1 MTDWTSACP
10 GTPASMHAECRLT
23 INFPSA
29 SCDRVRAEAEA
40 RMNAG
45 PTFDPHN
52 GGTYSLLASTDTS
65 VLLGQRLTGSGSAT
79 TYTDHFALTFSPT
92 AAGCSVT
99 ACSQSQGMSLYD
111 GSTNYCNI
119 HVLYCRGQDGCPS
132 IAEPSFEYTETIDM
146 CSAGSTQ
153 QHDPAQCV
161 PNSAG
166 RDLTPLPPPT
176 PSGTNAAAETADDAS
191 PPPPLPPSPPPL
203 PPSPPAASPSPSP
216 NHMLPFVLV
225 LIMIVATA
233 SAFVIAMIRRRRR
246 ADAADRRER
255 AAAQFTTSTKGF
267 DDVFD
272 DAGGDWE
279 LNDAAKAAK
288 AEEEATAAA
297 ANANAI

>member
-1 MTDWTSACP
+1 
-10 GTPASMHAECRLT
+10 MHAECRLT

-29 SCDRVRAEAEA
+29 RCDRVRAEAEA

-52 GGTYSLLASTDTS
+52 GGTYSLLTSTDPS

-99 ACSQSQGMSLYD
+99 ACSQSQGMSFYD
-111 GSTNYCNI
+111 YSTNYCNI

-176 PSGTNAAAETADDAS
+176 PSGTNAGAETEDAS

-203 PPSPPAASPSPSP
+203 PPAPPAASPSPSP

-233 SAFVIAMIRRRRR
+233 SAFVLAMIRRRRR